1 MKKTAVLIL
10 GAVLVLLLASCDLSN
25 LFKPKPPQ
33 GETEQPANNVVP
45 PPAAGEG
52 TQPPAGTQPPSTST
66 TRPPSTST
74 GRPAPR
80 TPASGTS
87 TTTPPPAATTPPPA
101 ATTPATPVPPPKSE
115 HAFLGVIFVTD
126 MKAGAFKVKTNEET
140 IMDHSFS
147 GNNIRVAR
155 ELKVPAGTQTLKF
168 VVINDKGVRGI
179 RTLDVNYKPKS
190 HHTIRVVNKES
201 PGNISLEILE

>member
-25 LFKPKPPQ
+25 LFKPKAPQ
-33 GETEQPANNVVP
+33 GETEQPSNDVVP
-45 PPAAGEG
+45 PPAAGEE
-52 TQPPAGTQPPSTST
+52 TQPPAGTRPPSTST

-74 GRPAPR
+74 GRPATG

-87 TTTPPPAATTPPPA
+87 TTTPPPAATTP
-101 ATTPATPVPPPKSE
+101 ATPVPPPREE

-126 MKAGAFKVKTNEET
+126 MEAGAFKVKTDKET
-140 IMDHSFS
+140 LMDHSFS
-147 GNNIRVAR
+147 GKNVRVTR

-168 VVINDKGVRGI
+168 IVFNDKGVRGI